1 MASKKIYDNTSHF
14 PTDSLPIP
22 DFPADIHAVAIY
34 NRFGERSQDSV
45 YSDEVPMRPMRL
57 FILEHPSW
65 NYIDKYID
73 YGHNNSAFDRMLKDC
88 HDKKIDLVITACAS
102 KLARDSVSVFD
113 RIHML
118 QECSVGVYFMS
129 ENLYS
134 LDENHAMVL
143 SLLNALALEENYH
156 KSYAIPQSQR
166 FTEGEYKTADEIPSE
181 KSE

>member
-1 MASKKIYDNTSHF
+1 MAPKKIRAATSKF
-14 PTDSLPIP
+14 PEDSMQLP
-22 DFPADIHAVAIY
+22 DFPSDIHNVAIY
-34 NRFGERSQDSV
+34 NRFGQRSQDSI

-88 HDKKIDLVITACAS
+88 RDKKIDLVITACAS

-113 RIHML
+113 RIQML
-118 QECSVGVYFMS
+118 QKCGVGVYFMS

-143 SLLNALALEENYH
+143 SLLNALAQEESYH

-166 FTEGEYKTADEIPSE
+166 FTEGEYKTADEITSKKNE
-181 KSE
+181 